1 MGVSAPSYNVAVEKL
16 MTCPAQKVHIADAV
30 TELVLKKEISV
41 ADIPAIMYKVLIDN
55 WNYSAVSY
63 NLDSNASDAD
73 QIISVFSKWKSL
85 DIVFMYNHPDL
96 GAMVINPKNPAHKEY
111 ISDFRKNEMLVVFTG
126 YVGKK
131 SADELCALAN
141 KKAMDVVYG
150 KKSSGTEKLLKGS
163 YSFKKD
169 AKFDDSV
176 VAESVP
182 GNSKVVRISSKNGT
196 QNNVVVKPGK
206 IVERSREQKI
216 SFFIGG
222 KTNTD
227 NPKWTY
233 SKYVSEMKNQPKDS
247 KSSATAIPQS
257 TGTFSFAKQNQAIQN
272 ALPAPQEDT
281 SSTPVVSS
289 EPVSEVAET
298 QNESVP
304 VSNPN
309 SIKKM
314 SPMISVVVTN
324 ELFHNGNVEAWK
336 RIIDSYTTKYPDL
349 QIWVYYEG
357 EKITDIN
364 ALFKWGKVKHGSCIQ
379 FVVVGE
385 EIKDVPKLKRY
396 FTQGASPMFEA
407 FLQGAPG
414 AVLNLF

>member
-1 MGVSAPSYNVAVEKL
+1 MSLSAPSYSVTVEKL

-30 TELVLKKEISV
+30 NELVLKKEISV
-41 ADIPAIMYKVLIDN
+41 ADIPSIMFKILVEN

-63 NLDSNASDAD
+63 NLESNAFNAD
-73 QIISVFSKWKSL
+73 QIISDFAKWKAI
-85 DIVFMYNHPDL
+85 DIVFMYHHPDL
-96 GAMVINPKNPAHKEY
+96 GAIVINPKNPAHKEY

-126 YVGKK
+126 YTGKK

-141 KKAMDVVYG
+141 KKSIDLVYG
-150 KKSSGTEKLLKGS
+150 RKCSGTEKLLKGS

-169 AKFDDSV
+169 AKFDDTV

-182 GNSKVVRISSKNGT
+182 GNPKAVKVSSKNGT
-196 QNNVVVKPGK
+196 KNNVVVKPGK
-206 IVERSREQKI
+206 LVERSYEQKNA
-216 SFFIGG
+216 FFIGG
-222 KTNTD
+222 KTNPD

-233 SKYVSEMKNQPKDS
+233 AKYASDMKNQPKDS
-247 KSSATAIPQS
+247 KSTVAAIPQS
-257 TGTFSFAKQNQAIQN
+257 TGTFSFAKQNQQS
-272 ALPAPQEDT
+272 LPSPQDSV
-281 SSTPVVSS
+281 SSNPVVTS
-289 EPVSEVAET
+289 EPVSEVSET
-298 QNESVP
+298 QDTSVQA
-304 VSNPN
+304 SNPN

-314 SPMISVVVTN
+314 SPMLSVVVTN

-336 RIIDSYTTKYPDL
+336 RIITSYTTKYPDL

>member
-1 MGVSAPSYNVAVEKL
+1 MSLSAPSYSVTVEKL

-30 TELVLKKEISV
+30 NELVLKKEISV
-41 ADIPAIMYKVLIDN
+41 ADIPSIMFKILVEN

-63 NLDSNASDAD
+63 NLESNAFNAD
-73 QIISVFSKWKSL
+73 QIISDFAKWKAI
-85 DIVFMYNHPDL
+85 DIVFMYHHPDL
-96 GAMVINPKNPAHKEY
+96 GAIVINPKNPAHKEY

-126 YVGKK
+126 YTGKK

-141 KKAMDVVYG
+141 KKSIDLVYG
-150 KKSSGTEKLLKGS
+150 RKCSGTEKLLKGS

-176 VAESVP
+176 VTESVP
-182 GNSKVVRISSKNGT
+182 GNPKAVRVASKNGV

-206 IVERSREQKI
+206 LVERSYEQKNA
-216 SFFIGG
+216 FFIGG
-222 KTNTD
+222 KTNPD

-233 SKYVSEMKNQPKDS
+233 AKYASDMKNQPKDS
-247 KSSATAIPQS
+247 NSTVATVPQS
-257 TGTFSFAKQNQAIQN
+257 SGTFSFAKQNQAVQK
-272 ALPAPQEDT
+272 ALPTPET
-281 SSTPVVSS
+281 SSVDETPVVQSA
-289 EPVSEVAET
+289 VQSEVQEEVKPA
-298 QNESVP
+298 
-304 VSNPN
+304 NPN

-314 SPMISVVVTN
+314 SPMLSVVVTN

-336 RIIDSYTTKYPDL
+336 RIMNSYTTKYPDL
-349 QIWVYYEG
+349 QIWIYYEG

-414 AVLNLF
+414 TVLNLF

>member
-1 MGVSAPSYNVAVEKL
+1 MSLSAPSYSVTVEKL

-30 TELVLKKEISV
+30 NELVLKKEISV
-41 ADIPAIMYKVLIDN
+41 ADIPSIMFKILVEN

-63 NLDSNASDAD
+63 NLESNAFNAD
-73 QIISVFSKWKSL
+73 QIISDFAKWKAI
-85 DIVFMYNHPDL
+85 DIVFMYHHPDL
-96 GAMVINPKNPAHKEY
+96 GAIVINPKNPAHKEY

-126 YVGKK
+126 YTGKK

-141 KKAMDVVYG
+141 KKSIDLVYG
-150 KKSSGTEKLLKGS
+150 RKCSGTEKLLKGS

-176 VAESVP
+176 VTESVP
-182 GNSKVVRISSKNGT
+182 GNPKAVRVASKNGV

-206 IVERSREQKI
+206 LVERSYEQKNA
-216 SFFIGG
+216 FFIGG
-222 KTNTD
+222 KTNPD

-233 SKYVSEMKNQPKDS
+233 AKYASDMKNQPKDS
-247 KSSATAIPQS
+247 NSTVATVPQS
-257 TGTFSFAKQNQAIQN
+257 SGTFSFAKQNQAVQK
-272 ALPAPQEDT
+272 ALPTPETSAVSETTSVQSEVTSQPQNEEQ
-281 SSTPVVSS
+281 TPV
-289 EPVSEVAET
+289 
-298 QNESVP
+298 Q
-304 VSNPN
+304 NPN

-314 SPMISVVVTN
+314 SPMLSVVVTN

-336 RIIDSYTTKYPDL
+336 RIMDSYTTKYPDL
-349 QIWVYYEG
+349 QIWIYYEG

>member
-1 MGVSAPSYNVAVEKL
+1 MSLSAPSYSVTVEKL

-30 TELVLKKEISV
+30 NELVLKKEISV
-41 ADIPAIMYKVLIDN
+41 ADIPSIMFKILVEN

-63 NLDSNASDAD
+63 NLESNAFNAD
-73 QIISVFSKWKSL
+73 QIISDFAKWKAI
-85 DIVFMYNHPDL
+85 DIVFMYHHPDL
-96 GAMVINPKNPAHKEY
+96 GAIVINPKNPAHKEY

-126 YVGKK
+126 YTGKK

-141 KKAMDVVYG
+141 KKSIDLAYG
-150 KKSSGTEKLLKGS
+150 RKCSGTEKLLKGS

-176 VAESVP
+176 VTESVP
-182 GNSKVVRISSKNGT
+182 GNPKAVRVASKNGVK
-196 QNNVVVKPGK
+196 NNVVVKPGK
-206 IVERSREQKI
+206 LVERSYEQKNA
-216 SFFIGG
+216 FFIGG
-222 KTNTD
+222 KTNPD

-233 SKYVSEMKNQPKDS
+233 AKYASDMKNQPKDS
-247 KSSATAIPQS
+247 NSTVATVPQS
-257 TGTFSFAKQNQAIQN
+257 SGTFSFAKQNQAVQK
-272 ALPAPQEDT
+272 ALPTPETSAVSETTSVQSEVTSQPQNEEQ
-281 SSTPVVSS
+281 TPV
-289 EPVSEVAET
+289 
-298 QNESVP
+298 Q
-304 VSNPN
+304 NPN

-314 SPMISVVVTN
+314 SPMLSVVVTN

-336 RIIDSYTTKYPDL
+336 RIMNSYTTKYPDL
-349 QIWVYYEG
+349 QIWIYYEG

-414 AVLNLF
+414 TVLNLF

>member
-1 MGVSAPSYNVAVEKL
+1 MSLSAPSYSVTVEKL

-30 TELVLKKEISV
+30 NELVLKKEISV
-41 ADIPAIMYKVLIDN
+41 ADIPSIMFKILVEN

-63 NLDSNASDAD
+63 NLESNAFNAD
-73 QIISVFSKWKSL
+73 QIISDFAKWKAI
-85 DIVFMYNHPDL
+85 DIVFMYHHPDL
-96 GAMVINPKNPAHKEY
+96 GAIVINPKNPAHKEY

-126 YVGKK
+126 YTGKK

-141 KKAMDVVYG
+141 KKSIDLVYG
-150 KKSSGTEKLLKGS
+150 RKCSGTEKLLKGS

-169 AKFDDSV
+169 AKFADSV
-176 VAESVP
+176 VTESVP
-182 GNSKVVRISSKNGT
+182 GNPKAVRVASKNGV

-206 IVERSREQKI
+206 LVERSYEQKNA
-216 SFFIGG
+216 FFIGG
-222 KTNTD
+222 KTNPD

-233 SKYVSEMKNQPKDS
+233 AKYASDMKNQPKDS
-247 KSSATAIPQS
+247 NSTVATVPQS
-257 TGTFSFAKQNQAIQN
+257 SGTFSFAKQNQAVQK
-272 ALPAPQEDT
+272 ALPTPETSAVSETTSVQSEVTSQPQNEEQ
-281 SSTPVVSS
+281 TPV
-289 EPVSEVAET
+289 
-298 QNESVP
+298 Q
-304 VSNPN
+304 NPN

-314 SPMISVVVTN
+314 SPMLSVVVTN

-336 RIIDSYTTKYPDL
+336 RIMDSYTTKYPDL

-414 AVLNLF
+414 TVLNLF

>member
-1 MGVSAPSYNVAVEKL
+1 MSLSAPSYSVTVEKL

-30 TELVLKKEISV
+30 NELVLKKEISV
-41 ADIPAIMYKVLIDN
+41 ADIPSIMFKILVEN

-63 NLDSNASDAD
+63 NLESNAFNAD
-73 QIISVFSKWKSL
+73 QIISDFAKWKAI
-85 DIVFMYNHPDL
+85 DIVFMYHHPDL
-96 GAMVINPKNPAHKEY
+96 GAIVINPKNPAHKEY

-126 YVGKK
+126 YTGKK

-141 KKAMDVVYG
+141 KKSIDLVYG
-150 KKSSGTEKLLKGS
+150 RKCSGTEKLLKGS

-176 VAESVP
+176 VTESVP
-182 GNSKVVRISSKNGT
+182 GNPKAVRVASKNGV

-206 IVERSREQKI
+206 LVERSYEQKNA
-216 SFFIGG
+216 FFIGG
-222 KTNTD
+222 KTNPD

-233 SKYVSEMKNQPKDS
+233 AKYASDMKNQPKDS
-247 KSSATAIPQS
+247 NSTVATVPQS
-257 TGTFSFAKQNQAIQN
+257 SGTFSFAKQNQAVQK
-272 ALPAPQEDT
+272 ALPTPETSAVSETTSVQSEVTSQPQNEEQ
-281 SSTPVVSS
+281 TPV
-289 EPVSEVAET
+289 
-298 QNESVP
+298 Q
-304 VSNPN
+304 NPN

-336 RIIDSYTTKYPDL
+336 RIINSYTTKYPDL

>member
-1 MGVSAPSYNVAVEKL
+1 MSLSAPSYSVTVEKL

-30 TELVLKKEISV
+30 NELVLKKEISV
-41 ADIPAIMYKVLIDN
+41 ADIPSIMFKTLVEN

-63 NLDSNASDAD
+63 NLESNAFNAD
-73 QIISVFSKWKSL
+73 QIISDFAKWKAI
-85 DIVFMYNHPDL
+85 DIVFMYHHPDL
-96 GAMVINPKNPAHKEY
+96 GAIVINPKNPAHKEY

-126 YVGKK
+126 YTGKK

-141 KKAMDVVYG
+141 KKSIDLVYG
-150 KKSSGTEKLLKGS
+150 RKCSGTEKLLKGS

-176 VAESVP
+176 VTESVP
-182 GNSKVVRISSKNGT
+182 GNPKAVRVASKNGV

-206 IVERSREQKI
+206 LVERSYEQKNA
-216 SFFIGG
+216 FFIGG
-222 KTNTD
+222 KTNPD

-233 SKYVSEMKNQPKDS
+233 AKYASDMKNQPKDS
-247 KSSATAIPQS
+247 NSTVATVPQS
-257 TGTFSFAKQNQAIQN
+257 SGTFSFAKQNQAVQK
-272 ALPAPQEDT
+272 ALPTPETSAVSETTSVQSEVTSQPQNEEQ
-281 SSTPVVSS
+281 TPVQS
-289 EPVSEVAET
+289 
-298 QNESVP
+298 
-304 VSNPN
+304 PN

-314 SPMISVVVTN
+314 SPMLSVVVTN

-336 RIIDSYTTKYPDL
+336 RIMNSYTTKYPDL
-349 QIWVYYEG
+349 QIWIYYEG

-414 AVLNLF
+414 TVLNLF

>member
-1 MGVSAPSYNVAVEKL
+1 MSLSAPSYSVTVEKL

-30 TELVLKKEISV
+30 NELVLKKEISV
-41 ADIPAIMYKVLIDN
+41 ADIPSIMFKILVEN

-63 NLDSNASDAD
+63 NLESNAFNAD
-73 QIISVFSKWKSL
+73 QIISDFAKWKAI
-85 DIVFMYNHPDL
+85 DIVFMYHHPDL
-96 GAMVINPKNPAHKEY
+96 GAIVINPKNPAHKEY

-126 YVGKK
+126 YTGKK

-141 KKAMDVVYG
+141 KKSIDLVYG
-150 KKSSGTEKLLKGS
+150 RKCSGTEKLLKGS

-176 VAESVP
+176 VTESVP
-182 GNSKVVRISSKNGT
+182 GNPKAVRVASKNGV

-206 IVERSREQKI
+206 LVERSYEQKNA
-216 SFFIGG
+216 FFIGG
-222 KTNTD
+222 KTNPD

-233 SKYVSEMKNQPKDS
+233 AKYASDMKNQPKDS
-247 KSSATAIPQS
+247 NSTVATVPQS
-257 TGTFSFAKQNQAIQN
+257 SGTFSFAKQNQAVQK
-272 ALPAPQEDT
+272 ALPTPETSAVSETTSVQSEVTSQPQNEEQ
-281 SSTPVVSS
+281 TPV
-289 EPVSEVAET
+289 
-298 QNESVP
+298 Q
-304 VSNPN
+304 NPN

-314 SPMISVVVTN
+314 SPMLSVVVTN

-336 RIIDSYTTKYPDL
+336 RIMDSYTTKYPDL

-414 AVLNLF
+414 TVLNLF

>member
-1 MGVSAPSYNVAVEKL
+1 MSLSAPSYSVTVEKL

-30 TELVLKKEISV
+30 NELVLKKEISV
-41 ADIPAIMYKVLIDN
+41 ADIPSIMFKILVEN

-63 NLDSNASDAD
+63 NLESNAFNAD
-73 QIISVFSKWKSL
+73 QIISDFAKWKAI
-85 DIVFMYNHPDL
+85 DIVFMYHHPDL
-96 GAMVINPKNPAHKEY
+96 GAIVINPKNPAHKEY

-126 YVGKK
+126 YTGKK

-141 KKAMDVVYG
+141 KKSIDLVYG
-150 KKSSGTEKLLKGS
+150 RKCSGTEKLLKGS

-176 VAESVP
+176 VTESVP
-182 GNSKVVRISSKNGT
+182 GNPKAVRVASKNGV

-206 IVERSREQKI
+206 LVERSYEQKNA
-216 SFFIGG
+216 FFIGG
-222 KTNTD
+222 KTNPD

-233 SKYVSEMKNQPKDS
+233 AKYASDMKNQPKDS
-247 KSSATAIPQS
+247 NSTVVTVPQS
-257 TGTFSFAKQNQAIQN
+257 SGTFSFAKQNQAVQK
-272 ALPAPQEDT
+272 ALPTPETSAVSETTSVQSEVTSQPQNEEQ
-281 SSTPVVSS
+281 TPV
-289 EPVSEVAET
+289 
-298 QNESVP
+298 Q
-304 VSNPN
+304 NPN

-314 SPMISVVVTN
+314 SPMLSVVVTN

-336 RIIDSYTTKYPDL
+336 RIMNSYTTKYPDL
-349 QIWVYYEG
+349 QIWIYYEG

-385 EIKDVPKLKRY
+385 DIKDVPKLKRY

-414 AVLNLF
+414 TVLNLF

>member
-1 MGVSAPSYNVAVEKL
+1 MSLSAPSYSVTVEKL

-30 TELVLKKEISV
+30 NELVLKKEISV
-41 ADIPAIMYKVLIDN
+41 ADIPSIMFKILVEN

-63 NLDSNASDAD
+63 NLESNAFNAD
-73 QIISVFSKWKSL
+73 QIISDFAKWKAI
-85 DIVFMYNHPDL
+85 DIVFMYHHPDL
-96 GAMVINPKNPAHKEY
+96 GAIVINPKNPAHKEY

-126 YVGKK
+126 YTGKK

-141 KKAMDVVYG
+141 KKSIDLVYG
-150 KKSSGTEKLLKGS
+150 RKCSGTEKLLKGS

-169 AKFDDSV
+169 AKIDDYV
-176 VAESVP
+176 VTESVP
-182 GNSKVVRISSKNGT
+182 GNTKAVRVAYKNGV

-206 IVERSREQKI
+206 LVERSYEQKNA
-216 SFFIGG
+216 FFIGG
-222 KTNTD
+222 KTNPD

-233 SKYVSEMKNQPKDS
+233 AKYASDMKNQPKDS
-247 KSSATAIPQS
+247 NSTVATVPQS
-257 TGTFSFAKQNQAIQN
+257 SGTFSFAKQNQAVQK
-272 ALPAPQEDT
+272 ALPTPETSAVSETTSVQSEVTSQPQNEEQ
-281 SSTPVVSS
+281 TPV
-289 EPVSEVAET
+289 
-298 QNESVP
+298 Q
-304 VSNPN
+304 NPN

-314 SPMISVVVTN
+314 SPMLSVVVTN

-336 RIIDSYTTKYPDL
+336 RIMDSYTTKYPDL
-349 QIWVYYEG
+349 QIWIYYEG

-414 AVLNLF
+414 TVLNLF

>member
-1 MGVSAPSYNVAVEKL
+1 MSLSAPSYSVTVEKL

-30 TELVLKKEISV
+30 NELVLKKEISV
-41 ADIPAIMYKVLIDN
+41 ADIPSIMFKILVEN

-63 NLDSNASDAD
+63 NLESNAFNAD
-73 QIISVFSKWKSL
+73 QIISDFAKWKAI
-85 DIVFMYNHPDL
+85 DIVFMYHHPDL
-96 GAMVINPKNPAHKEY
+96 GAIVINPKNPAHKEY

-126 YVGKK
+126 YTGKK

-141 KKAMDVVYG
+141 KKSIDLVYG
-150 KKSSGTEKLLKGS
+150 RKCSGTEKLLKGS

-176 VAESVP
+176 VTESVP
-182 GNSKVVRISSKNGT
+182 GNPKAVRVASKNGV

-206 IVERSREQKI
+206 LVERSYEQKNA
-216 SFFIGG
+216 FFIGG
-222 KTNTD
+222 KTNPD

-233 SKYVSEMKNQPKDS
+233 AKYASDMKNQPKDS
-247 KSSATAIPQS
+247 NSTVATVPQS
-257 TGTFSFAKQNQAIQN
+257 SGTFSFAKQNQAVQK
-272 ALPAPQEDT
+272 ALPTPETSAVSETTSVQSEVTSQPQNEEQ
-281 SSTPVVSS
+281 TPV
-289 EPVSEVAET
+289 
-298 QNESVP
+298 Q
-304 VSNPN
+304 NPN

-314 SPMISVVVTN
+314 SPMLSVVVTN

-336 RIIDSYTTKYPDL
+336 RIMNSYTTKYPDL
-349 QIWVYYEG
+349 QIWIYYEG

-385 EIKDVPKLKRY
+385 DIKDVPKLKRY

-414 AVLNLF
+414 TVLNLF

>member
-1 MGVSAPSYNVAVEKL
+1 MSVAARSYSDIVDKL

-30 TELVLKKEISV
+30 NELVLKKEISV
-41 ADIPAIMYKVLIDN
+41 ADIPAIIYKILIEN
-55 WNYSAVSY
+55 WKYSVNSY
-63 NLDSNASDAD
+63 NLESNAFNAD
-73 QIISVFSKWKSL
+73 QIISDFAKWKAV
-85 DIVFMYNHPDL
+85 DIVFMYHHPDL
-96 GAMVINPKNPAHKEY
+96 GSILINPKNPAHKEY

-126 YVGKK
+126 YNGKK
-131 SADELCALAN
+131 SADDLCVLAN

-150 KKSSGTEKLLKGS
+150 RKCTGIEKLLKGS
-163 YSFKKD
+163 FSFKKD
-169 AKFDDSV
+169 SKFDSDFVQGTTKGSVAAGKV
-176 VAESVP
+176 VASTGT
-182 GNSKVVRISSKNGT
+182 GNNI
-196 QNNVVVKPGK
+196 VVKPGK
-206 IVERSREQKI
+206 LVERSYEQKNPVC
-216 SFFIGG
+216 IGG
-222 KTNTD
+222 KFNPENT
-227 NPKWTY
+227 KWTY
-233 SKYVSEMKNQPKDS
+233 AKYAAEMKNQPKGS
-247 KSSATAIPQS
+247 KSSVVAIPQS
-257 TGTFSFAKQNQAIQN
+257 TGTFSFAKQNQAMQN
-272 ALPAPQEDT
+272 ALPAPVTANAVE
-281 SSTPVVSS
+281 TPVMQNSVQ
-289 EPVSEVAET
+289 PEVQTET
-298 QNESVP
+298 QA
-304 VSNPN
+304 SNPN

-314 SPMISVVVTN
+314 SPMLSVVVTN

-385 EIKDVPKLKRY
+385 DIKDVAKLKRY

>member
-1 MGVSAPSYNVAVEKL
+1 MSLSAPSYSVTVEKL

-30 TELVLKKEISV
+30 NELVLKKEISV
-41 ADIPAIMYKVLIDN
+41 ADIPSIMFKILVEN

-63 NLDSNASDAD
+63 NLESNAFNAD
-73 QIISVFSKWKSL
+73 QIISDFAKWKAI
-85 DIVFMYNHPDL
+85 DIVFMYHHPDL
-96 GAMVINPKNPAHKEY
+96 GAIVINPKNPAHKEY

-126 YVGKK
+126 YTGKK

-141 KKAMDVVYG
+141 KKSIDLVYG
-150 KKSSGTEKLLKGS
+150 RKCSGTEKLLKGS

-176 VAESVP
+176 VTESVP
-182 GNSKVVRISSKNGT
+182 GNPKAVRVASKNGV

-206 IVERSREQKI
+206 LVERSYEQKNA
-216 SFFIGG
+216 FFIGG
-222 KTNTD
+222 KTNPD

-233 SKYVSEMKNQPKDS
+233 AKYASDMKNQPKDS
-247 KSSATAIPQS
+247 NSTVATVPQS
-257 TGTFSFAKQNQAIQN
+257 SGTFSFAKQNQAVQK
-272 ALPAPQEDT
+272 ALPTPETSAVSETTSVQSEVTSQPQNEEQ
-281 SSTPVVSS
+281 TPV
-289 EPVSEVAET
+289 
-298 QNESVP
+298 Q
-304 VSNPN
+304 NPN

-314 SPMISVVVTN
+314 SPMLSVVVTN

-336 RIIDSYTTKYPDL
+336 RIMNSYTTKYPDL
-349 QIWVYYEG
+349 QIWIYYEG

-414 AVLNLF
+414 TVLNLF

>member
-1 MGVSAPSYNVAVEKL
+1 MSLSAPSYSVTVEKL
-16 MTCPAQKVHIADAV
+16 MTCSAQKVHIADAV

-41 ADIPAIMYKVLIDN
+41 ADIPAIMFKILIEN
-55 WNYSAVSY
+55 WKYSVVSY
-63 NLDSNASDAD
+63 NLESNAFNAD
-73 QIISVFSKWKSL
+73 QIISDFAKWKAV
-85 DIVFMYNHPDL
+85 DIVLMYHHPDL
-96 GAMVINPKNPAHKEY
+96 GAIVINPKNPAHKEY
-111 ISDFRKNEMLVVFTG
+111 ISDFRKNEMLVVFVG
-126 YVGKK
+126 YSGKK
-131 SADELCALAN
+131 DADALCELAQ
-141 KKAMDVVYG
+141 KKCMDVVYA
-150 KKSSGTEKLLKGS
+150 KKASGIEKLLKGA

-169 AKFDDSV
+169 AKFDDTV
-176 VAESVP
+176 VTEPVP
-182 GNSKVVRISSKNGT
+182 GNPKSVRLSSKDRAK
-196 QNNVVVKPGK
+196 NNVVVKPGK
-206 IVERSREQKI
+206 LVERSYEQKNI
-216 SFFIGG
+216 FSIGG
-222 KTNTD
+222 KTKTE

-233 SKYVSEMKNQPKDS
+233 AKYAADMKSQPKDA
-247 KSSATAIPQS
+247 KSTSAVIPQS
-257 TGTFSFAKQNQAIQN
+257 TGTFSFAKQNQQS
-272 ALPAPQEDT
+272 LPVPQET
-281 SSTPVVSS
+281 SVSTPVVSA
-289 EPVSEVAET
+289 EPVSET
-298 QNESVP
+298 QEISVQA
-304 VSNPN
+304 SNPN

-314 SPMISVVVTN
+314 SPMLSVVVTN

-349 QIWVYYEG
+349 QIWVYYDG

>member
-1 MGVSAPSYNVAVEKL
+1 MSLSAPSYSVTVEKL
-16 MTCPAQKVHIADAV
+16 MTCSAQKVHIADAV

-41 ADIPAIMYKVLIDN
+41 ADIPAIMFKILIEN
-55 WNYSAVSY
+55 WKYSVVSY
-63 NLDSNASDAD
+63 NLESNAFNAD
-73 QIISVFSKWKSL
+73 QIISDFAKWKAV
-85 DIVFMYNHPDL
+85 DIVLMYHHPDL
-96 GAMVINPKNPAHKEY
+96 GAIVINPKNPAHKEY
-111 ISDFRKNEMLVVFTG
+111 ISDFRKNEMLVVFVG
-126 YVGKK
+126 YSGKK
-131 SADELCALAN
+131 DADALCELAQ
-141 KKAMDVVYG
+141 KKCMDVVYA
-150 KKSSGTEKLLKGS
+150 KKASGIEKLLKGA

-169 AKFDDSV
+169 AKFDDTV
-176 VAESVP
+176 VTESVP
-182 GNSKVVRISSKNGT
+182 GNPKSVRLSSKDRAK
-196 QNNVVVKPGK
+196 NNVVVKPGK
-206 IVERSREQKI
+206 LVERSYEQKNI
-216 SFFIGG
+216 FSIGG
-222 KTNTD
+222 KTKTE

-233 SKYVSEMKNQPKDS
+233 AKYAADMKSQPKDA
-247 KSSATAIPQS
+247 KSTSAVIPQS
-257 TGTFSFAKQNQAIQN
+257 TGTFSFAKQNQQS
-272 ALPAPQEDT
+272 LPVPQET
-281 SSTPVVSS
+281 SVSTPVVSA
-289 EPVSEVAET
+289 EPVSET
-298 QNESVP
+298 QEISVQA
-304 VSNPN
+304 SNPN

-314 SPMISVVVTN
+314 SPMLSVVVTN

-349 QIWVYYEG
+349 QIWVYYDG

>member
-1 MGVSAPSYNVAVEKL
+1 
-16 MTCPAQKVHIADAV
+16 
-30 TELVLKKEISV
+30 
-41 ADIPAIMYKVLIDN
+41 
-55 WNYSAVSY
+55 
-63 NLDSNASDAD
+63 
-73 QIISVFSKWKSL
+73 
-85 DIVFMYNHPDL
+85 
-96 GAMVINPKNPAHKEY
+96 
-111 ISDFRKNEMLVVFTG
+111 
-126 YVGKK
+126 
-131 SADELCALAN
+131 
-141 KKAMDVVYG
+141 MDVVYG
-150 KKSSGTEKLLKGS
+150 KKCTGIDKLLKGS
-163 YSFKKD
+163 YGFKKD
-169 AKFDDSV
+169 AKFDSDLVQDTAKGTATSGKSV
-176 VAESVP
+176 SA
-182 GNSKVVRISSKNGT
+182 NGADD
-196 QNNVVVKPGK
+196 NIVVKPGK

-233 SKYVSEMKNQPKDS
+233 SKYVSEMKNQPKDT
-247 KSSATAIPQS
+247 KSSTTVIPQS
-257 TGTFSFAKQNQAIQN
+257 TGTFSFAKQNQAVQN
-272 ALPAPQEDT
+272 ALPAPET
-281 SSTPVVSS
+281 SSADETPVVQSAVQ
-289 EPVSEVAET
+289 PEVQEEVKPA
-298 QNESVP
+298 
-304 VSNPN
+304 NPN

-314 SPMISVVVTN
+314 SPMLSVVVTN

-336 RIIDSYTTKYPDL
+336 RIMNSYTTKYPDL

>member
-1 MGVSAPSYNVAVEKL
+1 MSQSAPSYSVTVEKL
-16 MTCPAQKVHIADAV
+16 KTCPAQKVHIADAV
-30 TELVLKKEISV
+30 NELVLKKEINV
-41 ADIPAIMYKVLIDN
+41 ADIPAIMYTILIDN
-55 WNYSAVSY
+55 WNYSAISY
-63 NLDSNASDAD
+63 NLESNAFDAD
-73 QIISVFSKWKSL
+73 QIVSDFAKWKAV
-85 DIVFMYNHPDL
+85 DIVFMYHHPDL
-96 GAMVINPKNPAHKEY
+96 GAIVINPKNPAHKEY
-111 ISDFRKNEMLVVFTG
+111 ISDFRKNEMLVVFVG
-126 YVGKK
+126 YAGKK
-131 SADELCALAN
+131 SADALCELAQ
-141 KKAMDVVYG
+141 KKCMDVVYG
-150 KKSSGTEKLLKGS
+150 KKCSGIDKLLKGA

-169 AKFDDSV
+169 AKFDDTV

-182 GNSKVVRISSKNGT
+182 GNPKAVRLSSKDGVK
-196 QNNVVVKPGK
+196 NNVVVKPGK
-206 IVERSREQKI
+206 LVERSYEQKNI
-216 SFFIGG
+216 FSIGG
-222 KTNTD
+222 KTNTE

-233 SKYVSEMKNQPKDS
+233 AKYAADMKNQPKDT

-257 TGTFSFAKQNQAIQN
+257 TGTFSFAKQNQQS
-272 ALPAPQEDT
+272 LPAPQET
-281 SSTPVVSS
+281 AVSTPVVSV
-289 EPVSEVAET
+289 EPATEVSEAQET
-298 QNESVP
+298 DVQ

-314 SPMISVVVTN
+314 SPMLSVVVTN

-407 FLQGAPG
+407 FLQGTPG

>member
-1 MGVSAPSYNVAVEKL
+1 MSLSAPSYSVTVEKL

-30 TELVLKKEISV
+30 NELVLKKEISV
-41 ADIPAIMYKVLIDN
+41 ADIPSIMFKILVEN
-55 WNYSAVSY
+55 WSYSAVSY
-63 NLDSNASDAD
+63 NLESNAFNAD
-73 QIISVFSKWKSL
+73 QIISDFAKWKAI
-85 DIVFMYNHPDL
+85 DIVFMYHHPDL
-96 GAMVINPKNPAHKEY
+96 GAIVINPKNPAHKEY

-126 YVGKK
+126 YTGKK

-141 KKAMDVVYG
+141 KKSIDLVYG
-150 KKSSGTEKLLKGS
+150 RKCSGTEKLLKGS

-176 VAESVP
+176 VTESVP
-182 GNSKVVRISSKNGT
+182 GNPKAVRVASKNGV

-206 IVERSREQKI
+206 LVERSYEQKNA
-216 SFFIGG
+216 FFIGG
-222 KTNTD
+222 KTNPD

-233 SKYVSEMKNQPKDS
+233 AKYASDMKNQPKDS
-247 KSSATAIPQS
+247 NSTVATVPQS
-257 TGTFSFAKQNQAIQN
+257 SGTFSFAKQNQAVQK
-272 ALPAPQEDT
+272 ALPTPET
-281 SSTPVVSS
+281 SA
-289 EPVSEVAET
+289 VSETTSVQSEVT
-298 QNESVP
+298 SQPQNEEQSP
-304 VSNPN
+304 VQNPN

-314 SPMISVVVTN
+314 SPMLSVVVTN

-336 RIIDSYTTKYPDL
+336 RIMNSYTTKYPDL
-349 QIWVYYEG
+349 QIWIYYEG

-414 AVLNLF
+414 TVLNLF

>member
-1 MGVSAPSYNVAVEKL
+1 MSLSAPSYSVTVEKL

-30 TELVLKKEISV
+30 NELVLKKEISV
-41 ADIPAIMYKVLIDN
+41 ADIPSIMFKILVEN

-63 NLDSNASDAD
+63 NLESNAFNAD
-73 QIISVFSKWKSL
+73 QIISDFAKWKAI
-85 DIVFMYNHPDL
+85 DIVFMYHHPDL
-96 GAMVINPKNPAHKEY
+96 GAIVINPKNPAHKEY

-126 YVGKK
+126 YTGKK

-141 KKAMDVVYG
+141 KKSIDLVYG
-150 KKSSGTEKLLKGS
+150 RKCSGTEKLLKGS

-176 VAESVP
+176 VTESVP
-182 GNSKVVRISSKNGT
+182 GNPKAVRVASKNGV

-206 IVERSREQKI
+206 LVERSYEQKNA
-216 SFFIGG
+216 FFIGG
-222 KTNTD
+222 KTNPD

-233 SKYVSEMKNQPKDS
+233 AKYASDMKNQPVES
-247 KSSATAIPQS
+247 KTSAPAIPQS
-257 TGTFSFAKQNQAIQN
+257 TGTFSFAKQNQAAQK
-272 ALPAPQEDT
+272 ALPTPET
-281 SSTPVVSS
+281 SA
-289 EPVSEVAET
+289 VSETTSVQSEVT
-298 QNESVP
+298 SQPQNEEQSP
-304 VSNPN
+304 VQNPN

-314 SPMISVVVTN
+314 SPMLSVVVTN

-336 RIIDSYTTKYPDL
+336 RIMDSYTTKYPDL
-349 QIWVYYEG
+349 QIWIYYEG

-414 AVLNLF
+414 TVLNLF